1 MKKLHILRFNSNN
14 QIFKIVDR
22 IEETEGGLITTKI
35 VECREGDP
43 NQIKDED
50 GITCIESG
58 IIETPI
64 AERNFTMVCID
75 YDEVADKIVS
85 YMDGK
90 KTIAYELKMTPE
102 IWFKVNNNSAF
113 WIDNKLTIN

>member
-35 VECREGDP
+35 VECRKGDP

-50 GITCIESG
+50 EITCIESG

-64 AERNFTMVCID
+64 AERNFTIVCID

-85 YMDGK
+85 YMDGEN
-90 KTIAYELKMTPE
+90 TIAYELKMTPE